1 MNIETFKSLNLHFE
15 ELLFHCNDRMSDHVA
30 TAIVCNRANEKSAG
44 STVKIDRQRREKL
57 RRELI
62 KRREKDSMTLR
73 DVLKEKYRARIV
85 ALFIISD
92 RMYGNNIV
100 YPLMQFFREN
110 ESIHRRLVFG
120 SLNTTTGEGVQSMI
134 EKISYMA
141 CLRNQVDFVLKIL
154 NMRNL
159 MRQMHG
165 WKENYGN
172 FVSTS
177 DGKQKR
183 RCAEI
188 KAEKILTDNFGERAV
203 NLLRFW
209 NDCKCS
215 KFGWCD
221 DYSGVNHEAFMTLAF
236 SKRREIA
243 EIKATEYVLDQ
254 LPVSP
259 TLCFDSSSS
268 PSSLW
273 LSSSSSSSQSS
284 G

>member
-30 TAIVCNRANEKSAG
+30 TAIVCNR
-44 STVKIDRQRREKL
+44 
-57 RRELI
+57 
-62 KRREKDSMTLR
+62 
-73 DVLKEKYRARIV
+73 
-85 ALFIISD
+85 
-92 RMYGNNIV
+92 
-100 YPLMQFFREN
+100 
-110 ESIHRRLVFG
+110 
-120 SLNTTTGEGVQSMI
+120 
-134 EKISYMA
+134 
-141 CLRNQVDFVLKIL
+141 
-154 NMRNL
+154 
-159 MRQMHG
+159 RQMHG